1 MSRYYPSMKKHSWI
15 IAACLVIGL
24 IGGFVLS
31 KAQPAAYAVNSTL
44 LVYSAPTFGTGTN
57 TQGTAS
63 SSTDTLSQSVN
74 DAAEIPTRSVM
85 SFVYQ
90 SNPTLQARGF
100 TADDLLVDVTAMNPS
115 ATTSSILLT
124 ATARKPADA
133 VLLVNAVANGY
144 VAYKTKQ
151 AQDQLDTARANY
163 QSLYN
168 QYKTQSQD
176 LEKQILS
183 YSNSSDPHI
192 ALLTADRNAVITSM
206 NSVQTQ
212 LLQLPATAKGNVE
225 IVQPAKLTDVS
236 SSSKSSL
243 ILAVTAGLGLVVGLL
258 IWLLV
263 ILLDKRLRAD
273 DQVPEKLGLSYLGTL
288 SKNSEIQPGSVPST
302 GLAAQ
307 QLADIGVNLRLT
319 GVLPGSWRAPQGAV
333 LLVTSAQSVEGKT
346 TVASGLAA
354 AASRGG
360 RSVLVI
366 DGNLRQPTTH
376 LAFGT
381 TPASF
386 GLSGLLKATGGENLD
401 AAVQRSNIPGVWLLA
416 GGTAMEDSTLLL
428 EQRMPGI
435 LAQLRKKTDWIII
448 DGPSILGGAEASL
461 LASMSDGVAMVV
473 DARHDKIA
481 LLLRAKAVLRSLTHT
496 PVGVILNQLP
506 QLKRNPY
513 YAVVYAEDTANEG
526 ILSGQKYSS
535 NSNGHDVRPEQ
546 AAASTS
552 PSTPNQYAASSMPGR
567 PVPMD
572 LPLMQP
578 NPNPPSPF
586 PSPRRMD
593 MTPPQS

>member
-1 MSRYYPSMKKHSWI
+1 LSRYYPSMKKYSWI

-31 KAQPAAYAVNSTL
+31 KVQPAAYVVNSTL
-44 LVYSAPTFGTGTN
+44 LVYSAPNFGTGTN
-57 TQGTAS
+57 TQGTGGP
-63 SSTDTLSQSVN
+63 STDTLSQSVN

-85 SFVYQ
+85 NFVFQ
-90 SNPTLQARGF
+90 STPALQARGF

-115 ATTSSILLT
+115 ATTSSVLLT

-133 VLLVNAVANGY
+133 VLLVNSVANGY

-151 AQDQLDTARANY
+151 AQDQLDSARTNY
-163 QSLYN
+163 QNLYN

-192 ALLTADRNAVITSM
+192 ALLTEDRTAVITSM
-206 NSVQTQ
+206 NAVQSQ
-212 LLQLPATAKGNVE
+212 LLQLPSTAKGDVE
-225 IVQPAKLTDVS
+225 VVQPAKLSDATPS
-236 SSSKSSL
+236 TKSTV
-243 ILAVTAGLGLVVGLL
+243 IMAVTAGLGLVVGLL
-258 IWLLV
+258 IWLFV
-263 ILLDKRLRAD
+263 VFMDRRVRSE
-273 DQVPEKLGLSYLGTL
+273 DQVPEKLGLSYLGSL
-288 SKNSEIQPGSVPST
+288 SKNSEIQPGSVPTT

-307 QLADIGVNLRLT
+307 QLADIGINLRLT

-381 TPASF
+381 APASF
-386 GLSGLLKATGGENLD
+386 GLSGLLKATGTENLD
-401 AAVQRSNIPGVWLLA
+401 AAIQRTNIPGVWLLA
-416 GGTAMEDSTLLL
+416 GGSVMDDSTLLL

-448 DGPSILGGAEASL
+448 DGPSLLTGAEASL

-496 PVGVILNQLP
+496 PIGVILNKLSP
-506 QLKRNPY
+506 SKRNPY
-513 YAVVYAEDTANEG
+513 YAMAYAEDSANEG
-526 ILSGQKYSS
+526 IPSGQKYSS
-535 NSNGHDVRPEQ
+535 NGHDVGPEQ
-546 AAASTS
+546 VANVPG
-552 PSTPNQYAASSMPGR
+552 PSIPNQFSASSMSGR
-567 PVPMD
+567 PMPMD

-578 NPNPPSPF
+578 NLNPPSPF

>member
-1 MSRYYPSMKKHSWI
+1 MRKYSWI
-15 IAACLVIGL
+15 IAVCLVIGL

-31 KAQPAAYAVNSTL
+31 KVQPSAYSVNSTL
-44 LVYSAPTFGTGTN
+44 LVYSAPSFGSGTN
-57 TQGTAS
+57 TQGTS
-63 SSTDTLSQSVN
+63 TSSTDTLSQSVN
-74 DAAEIPTRSVM
+74 DAAEIPTRAVM
-85 SFVYQ
+85 DFVYQ
-90 SNPTLQARGF
+90 STPELKARGF
-100 TADDLLVDVTAMNPS
+100 TADDLVVDVTAMNPS
-115 ATTSSILLT
+115 TTISSILLT

-133 VLLVNAVANGY
+133 VLLVNSAANGY
-144 VAYKTKQ
+144 VAYKTQQ
-151 AQDQLDTARANY
+151 AQSQLNSARTNF
-163 QSLYN
+163 QNLYN
-168 QYKTQSQD
+168 QYKAQSDQ

-192 ALLTADRNAVITSM
+192 ALLTTDRTAVITSM
-206 NSVQTQ
+206 NAVQAQ
-212 LLQLPATAKGNVE
+212 LLQLPATAKGDVE
-225 IVQPAKLTDVS
+225 VVQPAKLTDVTP
-236 SSSKSSL
+236 SSKSSL
-243 ILAVTAGLGLVVGLL
+243 ILAVTAGLGLLVGLL
-258 IWLLV
+258 IWLLM
-263 ILLDKRLRAD
+263 LSLDKRLRAD

-288 SKNSEIQPGSVPST
+288 SKNSEIVAGSIPTT

-307 QLADIGVNLRLT
+307 ELADIGVNLRLT
-319 GVLPGSWRAPQGAV
+319 GILPGSWRAPQGAV
-333 LLVTSAQSVEGKT
+333 LLVTSAQSVQGET

-448 DGPSILGGAEASL
+448 DGPSLLSGAEASL

-496 PVGVILNQLP
+496 PVGVILNQLAQP
-506 QLKRNPY
+506 KRNPY

-526 ILSGQKYSS
+526 MLSRQKYSS
-535 NSNGHDVRPEQ
+535 SSNGHDVRPEQ
-546 AAASTS
+546 AAAAAG
-552 PSTPNQYAASSMPGR
+552 PSTPNQYGASSMPGR
-567 PVPMD
+567 PIPMD

-586 PSPRRMD
+586 PTPRRMD

>member
-1 MSRYYPSMKKHSWI
+1 MSRYYPSLKKHSWI

-57 TQGTAS
+57 TQGTAT

-85 SFVYQ
+85 NFVYQ
-90 SNPTLQARGF
+90 TNPAIQAQGF

-115 ATTSSILLT
+115 ATTSSILIT

-151 AQDQLDTARANY
+151 AQDQLDTARANF
-163 QSLYN
+163 QNLYN

-192 ALLTADRNAVITSM
+192 ALLTADRTAVIASM
-206 NSVQTQ
+206 NSVQAQ

-288 SKNSEIQPGSVPST
+288 SKNSEIQHDSVPST
-302 GLAAQ
+302 GLAAL

-448 DGPSILGGAEASL
+448 DGPSILSGAEASL

-473 DARHDKIA
+473 DAPHDKIA
-481 LLLRAKAVLRSLTHT
+481 LLLRAKAILRSLTHT

-513 YAVVYAEDTANEG
+513 YAAVYAEDTANEG